1 MLKLIVFD
9 CDGVMFDSRE
19 ANIAYYNDLLAAFG
33 FPAMRDDELEF
44 VHMQSV
50 TNSVKHIFRH
60 YPEQDI
66 NEVFRRRETLTYTP
80 YLHYM
85 KIEPDLVDFLNFI
98 QARYRLAISTNR
110 TTTMR
115 PLLKQYQLD
124 SYFEKVV
131 TASDVQNPKPA
142 PDALRE
148 ILSFF
153 DCRASETIY
162 IGDSIVDRQH
172 TKACGV
178 PLIAFKNRDL
188 DAEYHVESFTEVL
201 QLKPFREVPD

>member
-1 MLKLIVFD
+1 MLKLIVLD
-9 CDGVMFDSRE
+9 CDGVMFDSQQ
-19 ANIAYYNDLLAAFG
+19 ANVAYYNDLLAAFG
-33 FPAMRDDELEF
+33 FPPMPDDELEF

-66 NEVFRRRETLTYTP
+66 NEVFHRRETLTYAP
-80 YLHYM
+80 YLQYM
-85 KIEPDLVDFLNFI
+85 KIEPDLVDFLQF
-98 QARYRLAISTNR
+98 AHTRYRLAISTNR

-153 DCRASETIY
+153 DCSASETIY

-178 PLIAFKNRDL
+178 PLIAFKNRNL
-188 DAEYHVESFTEVL
+188 DAEYHAESFMDVL
-201 QLKPFREVPD
+201 QLIISLSS